1 MKIALAQIDMRLGDI
16 EGVCAR
22 IESQAILAHEQE
34 ADLLAVPVPL
44 LAGILPG
51 SLIEVED
58 FEHDMVSA
66 LSALAERL
74 DQLDIA
80 ALVPAVVAYEGAA
93 LLEVFV
99 LDRGHVVPVRSL
111 FALRHDPASGE
122 AWAPPVF

>member
-80 ALVPAVVAYEGAA
+80 ALVPAGWLTRA
-93 LLEVFV
+93 L
-99 LDRGHVVPVRSL
+99 RSL
-111 FALRHDPASGE
+111 RCLCSIGAMWCRCAHCLPCVTILPRERCGRRG
-122 AWAPPVF
+122 V

>member
-66 LSALAERL
+66 LSALAE
-74 DQLDIA
+74 
-80 ALVPAVVAYEGAA
+80 PAGAHCLGSRQGA
-93 LLEVFV
+93 GCAG
-99 LDRGHVVPVRSL
+99 RRHV
-111 FALRHDPASGE
+111 G
-122 AWAPPVF
+122 

>member
-58 FEHDMVSA
+58 FEHDMVT
-66 LSALAERL
+66 
-74 DQLDIA
+74 
-80 ALVPAVVAYEGAA
+80 VANDMMAIDFMYRPSVIVMYY
-93 LLEVFV
+93 LL
-99 LDRGHVVPVRSL
+99 
-111 FALRHDPASGE
+111 
-122 AWAPPVF
+122 